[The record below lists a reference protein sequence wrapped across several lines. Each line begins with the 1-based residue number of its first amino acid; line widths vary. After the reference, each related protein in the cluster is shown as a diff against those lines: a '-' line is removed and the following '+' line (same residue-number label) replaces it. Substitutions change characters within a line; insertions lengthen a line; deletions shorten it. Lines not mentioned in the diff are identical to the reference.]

1 MRDGFSEQKL
11 GASRGVWGPKLWES
25 MKDAEGNPISEITV
39 SQKMFEP
46 ISILNRSQNIQYS
59 FLGVLTIYI
68 YYNPISQYEK
78 YQIVDWVWDIW

>member
-1 MRDGFSEQKL
+1 
-11 GASRGVWGPKLWES
+11 

-68 YYNPISQYEK
+68 YTIIPSPNMKNIRLS
-78 YQIVDWVWDIW
+78 IGC

>member
-1 MRDGFSEQKL
+1 
-11 GASRGVWGPKLWES
+11 

-78 YQIVDWVWDIW
+78 YQIVDWVLIRDI